1 MDKPYKIL
9 FKFASRSRNEK
20 FFKSLDNII
29 SKIDDKENYLIVASL
44 DFDDKTMFNK
54 QVLERLIPY
63 VDNHKVFPVFGYS
76 KNKID
81 AINRD
86 MDKFDSYDIIINT
99 SDDMEFQVQGFD
111 NIIRDKFKQHFPDT
125 DGNIYFNDGYVGDRI
140 STMSIIGKKYFDSE
154 KMKGKIYHPSYISLW
169 CDNEYTEVAKHFNK
183 IAYFNQILYKHQ
195 HPANGFGVADE
206 QLKNTESFSFVD
218 GENYK
223 KRNSVNFEL
232 W

>member
-1 MDKPYKIL
+1 MEEKYKIL
-9 FKFASRSRNEK
+9 FKFCSRSRPLK
-20 FFKSLDNII
+20 FFSTLDNII
-29 SKIDDKENYLIVASL
+29 SKIDDKENYVILCSL
-44 DFDDKTMFNK
+44 DFDDETMFNK
-54 QVLERLIPY
+54 SVLEKFIPY
-63 VDNHKVFPVFGYS
+63 INNHKVVPVFGYS

-86 MDKFDSYDIIINT
+86 VEKIDSWEILIND
-99 SDDMEFQVQGFD
+99 SDDMTFEVQGFD
-111 NIIRDKFKQHFPDT
+111 NIIRDKFRQHFPDT
-125 DGNIYFNDGYVGDRI
+125 DGNIYFNDGFVGDRI

-154 KMKGKIYHPSYISLW
+154 KMNGKIYHPSYVSLW

-183 IAYFNQILYKHQ
+183 IAYFNQILYKHN
-195 HPANGFGVADE
+195 HPANGIGVADE

-223 KRNSVNFEL
+223 KRKALNFEL

>member
-1 MDKPYKIL
+1 MDENYKIL
-9 FKFASRSRNEK
+9 FKFSSRSRTEK

-29 SKIDDKENYLIVASL
+29 SKVDDKQNYMIVASL
-44 DFDDKTMFNK
+44 DFDDKSMFNK

-63 VDNHKVFPVFGYS
+63 VENHKVFPVFGYS

-86 MDKFDSYDIIINT
+86 MDKFDSYSIICNT

-125 DGNIYFNDGYVGDRI
+125 DGNIYFNDGFVGDRI

-154 KMKGKIYHPSYISLW
+154 KMNGKIYHPSYASLW

-183 IAYFNQILYKHQ
+183 IAYFNQILYKHN
-195 HPANGFGVADE
+195 HPANGIGIADE

-223 KRNSVNFEL
+223 KRKA
-232 W
+232 WW

>member
-1 MDKPYKIL
+1 MHNTYKIL

-20 FFKSLDNII
+20 FFQSLDNII
-29 SKIDDKENYLIVASL
+29 SKIDDKENYMIVTSL
-44 DFDDKTMFNK
+44 DFDDKAMFNK

-63 VDNHKVFPVFGYS
+63 VEHHKVVPVFGYS

-86 MDKFDSYDIIINT
+86 MDKFDDFSICVNT
-99 SDDMEFQVQGFD
+99 SDDMTFEVQGFD

-154 KMKGKIYHPSYISLW
+154 KMNSKIYHPSYVSLW
-169 CDNEYTEVAKHFNK
+169 CDNEYTEVAKRFNK
-183 IAYFNQILYKHQ
+183 IAYFNQILYKHN
-195 HPANGFGVADE
+195 HPANGVGIADE

-223 KRNSVNFEL
+223 KRKALNFEL